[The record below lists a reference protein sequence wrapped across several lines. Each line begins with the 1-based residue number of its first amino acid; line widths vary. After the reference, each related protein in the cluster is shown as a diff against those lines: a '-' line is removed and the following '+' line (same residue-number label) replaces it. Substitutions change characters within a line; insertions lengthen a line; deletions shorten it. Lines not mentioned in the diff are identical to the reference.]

1 MTTITLKIG
10 KTDSKW
16 KEAKN
21 YIVKFTSLGNPD
33 KVQVT
38 KKRNQA
44 AVKVI
49 VHKTFAKV

>member
-1 MTTITLKIG
+1 MTIIRLEIG
-10 KTDSKW
+10 NTDSKW

-21 YIVKFTSLGNPD
+21 YIVKCISLGNPD
-33 KVQVT
+33 IQVT

-49 VHKTFAKV
+49 VHRVFPKV